1 MRRFALL
8 SAALAALGASPAG
21 AVGTLNDYP
30 TEARV
35 EYVFGCMAVNGQ
47 TPDALRR
54 CSCSVDVIAEIL
66 PYDDYVAAETVLGMR
81 LAAGERAT
89 LFRGTPAATHL
100 AAPLR
105 RAQAEAE
112 IVCF

>member
-1 MRRFALL
+1 MRRRLIL
-8 SAALAALGASPAG
+8 ALAACLAAPA
-21 AVGTLNDYP
+21 APALANDYP
-30 TEARV
+30 TDARV

-54 CSCSVDVIAEIL
+54 CSCSIDAIAEIL
-66 PYDDYVAAETVLGMR
+66 PYDDYVAAETVLSMR
-81 LAAGERAT
+81 LAGGERAA
-89 LFRGTPAATHL
+89 LFRGAPSATHL